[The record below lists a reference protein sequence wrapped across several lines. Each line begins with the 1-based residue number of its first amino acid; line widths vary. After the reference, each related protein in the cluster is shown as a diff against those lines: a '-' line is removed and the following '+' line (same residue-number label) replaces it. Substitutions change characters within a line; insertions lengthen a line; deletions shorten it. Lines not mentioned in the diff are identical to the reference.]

1 MQADTVFVDQ
11 LKCEAVIGVFDWE
24 KQITQPLFLD
34 LEMSWD
40 HRPAAASDDYRHAL
54 CYDTVSTAVTE
65 LVEGRPHELVE
76 TVAERVAELIR
87 SRFGVHWVRVTVNKP
102 GAVKNA
108 ANLGVRIERGSRT
121 HP

>member
-24 KQITQPLFLD
+24 KQITQTLYID

-40 HRPAAASDDYRHAL
+40 NRPAAASDDYRHAL

-65 LVEGRPHELVE
+65 LVEGAPHELVE
-76 TVAERVAELIR
+76 TVAEKVAGLIR
-87 SRFGVHWVRVTVNKP
+87 SRFGVHWVKVTVNKP
-102 GAVKNA
+102 GAVNNA

-121 HP
+121 NP

>member
-24 KQITQPLFLD
+24 KQITQTLFID

-40 HRPAAASDDYRHAL
+40 NRPAAASDDYRHAL

-65 LVEGRPHELVE
+65 LVEGTPHELVE
-76 TVAERVAELIR
+76 TVAEKVAELIR
-87 SRFGVHWVRVTVNKP
+87 SRFGVHWVKVTVNKP

-108 ANLGVRIERGSRT
+108 ANLGVRIERGCRT
-121 HP
+121 NP